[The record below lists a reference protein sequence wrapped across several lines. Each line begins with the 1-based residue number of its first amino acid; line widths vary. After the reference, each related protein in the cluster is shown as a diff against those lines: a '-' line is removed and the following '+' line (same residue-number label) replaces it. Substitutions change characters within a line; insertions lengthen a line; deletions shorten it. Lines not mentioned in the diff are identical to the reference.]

1 MSREESLFE
10 AMGGT
15 YRSVDGILYPN
26 ISFLQERMILE
37 TDDEGEC
44 LDIGKYGLIWISF
57 MKEIHPDR
65 YIKAQEVNEEAY
77 AMLDT
82 IMNQY
87 LAKHKPKDSNSTL
100 EMWKIREQAK
110 MHAEEVIYGE
120 IVYQYR

>member
-1 MSREESLFE
+1 MRKSKVLTVVGEKQDSRMMEVVVMSREESLFE

-57 MKEIHPDR
+57 MKEIIPTD
-65 YIKAQEVNEEAY
+65 IA
-77 AMLDT
+77 T
-82 IMNQY
+82 I
-87 LAKHKPKDSNSTL
+87 
-100 EMWKIREQAK
+100 
-110 MHAEEVIYGE
+110 
-120 IVYQYR
+120 